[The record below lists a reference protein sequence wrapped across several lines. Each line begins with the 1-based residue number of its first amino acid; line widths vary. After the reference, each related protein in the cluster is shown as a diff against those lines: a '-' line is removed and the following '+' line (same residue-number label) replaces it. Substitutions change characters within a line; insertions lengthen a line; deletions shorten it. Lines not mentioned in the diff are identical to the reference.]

1 MTDVQTRPRELA
13 DLDADLANL
22 RRQRHRHHDEHG
34 APVNNRIV
42 HQIRHLLTSAHN
54 RYGLPYPTIDASHT
68 GDITVAWHVPPHGQ
82 AGGETDM
89 HTGRL
94 NLFAI
99 DCTPGTATP
108 PQFGSVSLN
117 DPDAAE
123 LLTRFVAAV

>member
-1 MTDVQTRPRELA
+1 MTDVQERLRVLA
-13 DLDADLANL
+13 DLDADLAAL

-34 APVNNRIV
+34 APVNQQIV
-42 HQIRHLLTSAHN
+42 HQIRHLLIEAN
-54 RYGLPYPTIDASHT
+54 EQYGLPYPTLDASHT

-94 NLFAI
+94 NLFTI
-99 DCTPGTATP
+99 DCTPDATTP
-108 PQFGSVSLN
+108 PQFGSVNLT

-123 LLTRFVAAV
+123 TLTRFVAAV